1 MRSRK
6 KTEKNKYERKKEK
19 GTIKTVNQMTPREKR
34 KARKLWKEKAK
45 QRRRRLALQDISN
58 VPVTPPSSDNEVP
71 INENNN
77 QRMQAGRQRS
87 IRARRARNL
96 LIKKQAAQI
105 AKLKSTVQRYKKQ
118 IQRSNK
124 PNKKLTPN

>member
-1 MRSRK
+1 MAPRK
-6 KTEKNKYERKKEK
+6 KLTREERLEKKRVAERLRYQRIKNNPEKYAQQKEKEKKKYERKKEK

-87 IRARRARNL
+87 IRARR
-96 LIKKQAAQI
+96 I
-105 AKLKSTVQRYKKQ
+105 Y
-118 IQRSNK
+118 
-124 PNKKLTPN
+124 